1 MSGAVLVAGAP
12 ATSGY
17 AGLRSS
23 CGVHPADSSMDRW
36 DRTLA
41 ALFRVSSLG
50 VGDWVLAGGIRR
62 AAEDEVYALACIIRT
77 DENKAR
83 HIWNHW

>member
-1 MSGAVLVAGAP
+1 
-12 ATSGY
+12 
-17 AGLRSS
+17 
-23 CGVHPADSSMDRW
+23 MDRW

-62 AAEDEVYALACIIRT
+62 AAEDEVYAIACIIRT